1 MTARGM
7 FPSNQPP
14 GQRPWE
20 YGSPSARVAAL
31 LASYRR
37 HRRGLRKEDG
47 ATLIEFAI
55 TISVALT
62 LVFVIMQL
70 CLALYM
76 YGMISE
82 TAREATRWA
91 IVRGS
96 TCVTGSGTSCTTTT
110 AAITTYAKDL
120 GFPNVGGGTLVVTPT
135 YPDTNPVGGAA
146 NCQAPGCRVK
156 VVVTYTVAISLPM
169 VPRNSIPLQTSSEM
183 YILQ

>member
-1 MTARGM
+1 MTL
-7 FPSNQPP
+7 
-14 GQRPWE
+14 E
-20 YGSPSARVAAL
+20 AAL
-31 LASYRR
+31 DRYRR
-37 HRRGLRKEDG
+37 IRCGLREEDG
-47 ATLIEFAI
+47 GSMIEFAL

-76 YGMISE
+76 YGMIGE

-110 AAITTYAKDL
+110 TAITAYAKGL
-120 GFPNVGGGTLVVTPT
+120 GFPNVGGGTLTVTPT

-156 VVVTYTVAISLPM
+156 VAIAYTVVIAMPFVPKNNISL
-169 VPRNSIPLQTSSEM
+169 NTSSEM

>member
-1 MTARGM
+1 MRMALRYSISECAGLR
-7 FPSNQPP
+7 SSSL
-14 GQRPWE
+14 RLRH
-20 YGSPSARVAAL
+20 RVARFL
-31 LASYRR
+31 CE
-37 HRRGLRKEDG
+37 EDG
-47 ATLIEFAI
+47 GSMIEFAL
-55 TISVALT
+55 TISTALT

-110 AAITTYAKDL
+110 AAITTYAKGL
-120 GFPNVGGGTLVVTPT
+120 GFPNVGGGTLTVTPT

-156 VVVTYTVAISLPM
+156 VAVAYTVAISLPF
-169 VPRNSIPLQTSSEM
+169 VPKNNISLNTSSEM

>member
-1 MTARGM
+1 MT
-7 FPSNQPP
+7 PP
-14 GQRPWE
+14 ESISGQTHT
-20 YGSPSARVAAL
+20 SANPAPLHGRI
-31 LASYRR
+31 AS
-37 HRRGLRKEDG
+37 GLHEEDG
-47 ATLIEFAI
+47 GSMVEFAL

-96 TCVTGSGTSCTTTT
+96 TCVTGSGTSCTTSAT
-110 AAITTYAKDL
+110 AITAYAKGL
-120 GFPNVGGGTLVVTPT
+120 GFPNVGGGTLLVTPT
-135 YPDTNPVGGAA
+135 YPDNNPVGGAP

-156 VVVTYTVAISLPM
+156 VAVAYTVAISLPL
-169 VPRNSIPLQTSSEM
+169 VPTNNISLQTSSEM

>member
-1 MTARGM
+1 MT
-7 FPSNQPP
+7 PP
-14 GQRPWE
+14 ESISGQTHT
-20 YGSPSARVAAL
+20 SANPAPLHGRI
-31 LASYRR
+31 AS
-37 HRRGLRKEDG
+37 GLHEEDG
-47 ATLIEFAI
+47 GSMVEFAL

-96 TCVTGSGTSCTTTT
+96 TCVTGSGTSCTTSPTLIT
-110 AAITTYAKDL
+110 AYAKGL
-120 GFPNVGGGTLVVTPT
+120 GFPNVGGGTLTVTPT
-135 YPDTNPVGGAA
+135 YPDTTGTCSNPE
-146 NCQAPGCRVK
+146 APGCRVK
-156 VVVTYTVAISLPM
+156 VTVAYTVAISLPF
-169 VPRNSIPLQTSSEM
+169 VPRNNISLQTSSEM

>member
-14 GQRPWE
+14 GQRPRE
-20 YGSPSARVAAL
+20 YSSPSARVATL

-37 HRRGLRKEDG
+37 HRRGLREEDG

-76 YGMISE
+76 YGMITE

-110 AAITTYAKDL
+110 TAITNYAKGL
-120 GFPNVGGGTLVVTPT
+120 GFPNVGGGTLLVTPT
-135 YPDTNPVGGAA
+135 FPDTTGTCSNP
-146 NCQAPGCRVK
+146 QAPGCRVK
-156 VVVTYTVAISLPM
+156 VVVTYTVAISLPF
-169 VPRNSIPLQTSSEM
+169 VPRNNIPLQTSSEM

>member
-1 MTARGM
+1 MAPVESKSERATARTLL
-7 FPSNQPP
+7 F
-14 GQRPWE
+14 
-20 YGSPSARVAAL
+20 RV
-31 LASYRR
+31 RR
-37 HRRGLRKEDG
+37 RVTEFLCNEDG
-47 ATLIEFAI
+47 GSLIEFAI
-55 TISVALT
+55 TISTALT

-76 YGMISE
+76 YAMIGE
-82 TAREATRWA
+82 TARDATRWA

-110 AAITTYAKDL
+110 AAITAYAKGL
-120 GFPNVGGGTLVVTPT
+120 GFPNVGGGTLNVTPT

-156 VVVTYTVAISLPM
+156 VVVAYTVAISMPF
-169 VPRNSIPLQTSSEM
+169 VPRNNIALQSSSEM

>member
-1 MTARGM
+1 MT
-7 FPSNQPP
+7 PP
-14 GQRPWE
+14 ESISGQTHT
-20 YGSPSARVAAL
+20 SANPAPLHGRI
-31 LASYRR
+31 AS
-37 HRRGLRKEDG
+37 GLHEEDG
-47 ATLIEFAI
+47 GSMVEFAL

-96 TCVTGSGTSCTTTT
+96 TCVTGSGTSCTTSPTLIT
-110 AAITTYAKDL
+110 AYAKGL
-120 GFPNVGGGTLVVTPT
+120 GFPN
-135 YPDTNPVGGAA
+135 YPDTTGTCSNPE
-146 NCQAPGCRVK
+146 APGCRVK
-156 VVVTYTVAISLPM
+156 VTVAYTVAISLPF
-169 VPRNSIPLQTSSEM
+169 VPRNNISLQTSSEM

>member
-1 MTARGM
+1 MTAQGTRR
-7 FPSNQPP
+7 SHHPP
-14 GQRPWE
+14 ARCPRQYRA
-20 YGSPSARVAAL
+20 PSARLAAL

-37 HRRGLRKEDG
+37 HRRALREEGG

-110 AAITTYAKDL
+110 TAITNYAKGL

-135 YPDTNPVGGAA
+135 YPDTNPVGGGA

-156 VVVTYTVAISLPM
+156 VAISYTVAISLPF

>member
-1 MTARGM
+1 VTIGANELSSGSKARM
-7 FPSNQPP
+7 D
-14 GQRPWE
+14 
-20 YGSPSARVAAL
+20 L
-31 LASYRR
+31 LRR
-37 HRRGLRKEDG
+37 CIAGLLREEDG
-47 ATLIEFAI
+47 GSMIEFAI
-55 TISVALT
+55 TISTALT

-110 AAITTYAKDL
+110 TAITTYAKGL
-120 GFPNVGGGTLVVTPT
+120 GFPNVGGGTLAVTPT

-156 VVVTYTVAISLPM
+156 VAVAYTVAISLPF
-169 VPRNSIPLQTSSEM
+169 VPRNNISLQSSSEM